1 MAVDYRKE
9 KTNQIWVQ
17 CSELF
22 SVLWNPADIIFCTPD
37 NEGHTV
43 TVTTAALPQKASLVI
58 IAVSCKCK
66 LSSGLLR
73 MDSKCWYN
81 FGQKNTINKVLKTRN
96 ACGVR
101 YTKSSNRETM
111 VPFDD
116 KKHEVPLRM
125 NSSFLLGVK
134 DTVSNPD
141 LYSETQKFQTN
152 RAFSEYRLSVC
163 NLFTLI
169 LAKKTLS
176 WL

>member
-1 MAVDYRKE
+1 
-9 KTNQIWVQ
+9 
-17 CSELF
+17 
-22 SVLWNPADIIFCTPD
+22 
-37 NEGHTV
+37 
-43 TVTTAALPQKASLVI
+43 
-58 IAVSCKCK
+58 
-66 LSSGLLR
+66 
-73 MDSKCWYN
+73 
-81 FGQKNTINKVLKTRN
+81 
-96 ACGVR
+96 
-101 YTKSSNRETM
+101 M